1 MNVRRGD
8 VVLVL
13 YPFAAGIGSS
23 RRPALIVQNDADN
36 LRLHNT
42 IVAQIT
48 TNLLR
53 AGEPTHLLLAQA
65 IAEGQQA
72 GLLHDSVV
80 SCTNLATVYEDR
92 IDRVIGHL
100 SDAVM
105 HCIDACLKAAL
116 GLPS

>member
-1 MNVRRGD
+1 
-8 VVLVL
+8 
-13 YPFAAGIGSS
+13 
-23 RRPALIVQNDADN
+23 
-36 LRLHNT
+36 
-42 IVAQIT
+42 
-48 TNLLR
+48 
-53 AGEPTHLLLAQA
+53 
-65 IAEGQQA
+65 
-72 GLLHDSVV
+72 LLHDSVV

>member
-13 YPFAAGIGSS
+13 YPFAAGMGSS
-23 RRPALIVQNDADN
+23 RRPALVVQNDADN
-36 LRLHNT
+36 TQLHNT

-48 TNLLR
+48 TNLR
-53 AGEPTHLLLAQA
+53 RVAEPTHLLLAQGA
-65 IAEGQQA
+65 AESQEA

-80 SCTNLATVYEDR
+80 SCINLATVYEDR

-100 SDAVM
+100 PDAVM
-105 HCIDACLKAAL
+105 RRIDACLKVAL
-116 GLPS
+116 GLL

>member
-13 YPFAAGIGSS
+13 YPFASGRGGS

-36 LRLHNT
+36 ARFHNT

-48 TNLLR
+48 TNLHR
-53 AGEPTHLLLAQA
+53 VAEPTHLLIEQMT
-65 IAEGQQA
+65 AEGQQA
-72 GLLHDSVV
+72 GLLHDSAV
-80 SCTNLATVYEDR
+80 SCSDLATVHEDR

-100 SDAVM
+100 SDTVM
-105 HCIDACLKAAL
+105 HRIDVCLKTAL
-116 GLPS
+116 GLP